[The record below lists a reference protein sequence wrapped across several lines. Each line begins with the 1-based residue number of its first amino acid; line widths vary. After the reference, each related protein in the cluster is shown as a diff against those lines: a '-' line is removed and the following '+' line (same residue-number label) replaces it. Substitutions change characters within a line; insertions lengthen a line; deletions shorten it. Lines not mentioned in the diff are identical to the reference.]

1 MSTSSTNVAD
11 GSKRD
16 LSCLFQ
22 TRDERIEPY
31 DIAKAKLIKHLGLIE
46 HKCTKGSPKLVF
58 IKPNVR
64 KYENFVHI
72 DRSYK
77 ACEDY
82 FVDKDF
88 REFLEKNGWVGP
100 RKRKERVDLKNYDKD
115 IEENIKYYEDSGKC
129 KKEQEEKQRKK
140 MKRTGNEKAI
150 GSNLSQEGKNS
161 PKNTSDGKHKKS
173 VRGKVPKQNQRVN
186 KKSKRIKRN
195 PPSSK
200 GKKIIKTKEVV
211 PNGGKR
217 RGVQRKGQRFE
228 SKISFGKPFY
238 LGMFKLQADATMCY
252 DLAATFLNSECKTKK
267 CKNFANEEEYE
278 IARQNEVQMA
288 NDKCEEQIEFPRPKF
303 PDEAFL
309 RKKFGLDTPEKT
321 GEVDEF
327 ARVTRRKSKVAA
339 KRRED
344 TIEILSS
351 DEEGADDENTNDQS
365 FIVNQLYTD
374 ENQSPTM
381 TQGQR
386 YGRIGSF
393 KAGDDDIQSM
403 TEQKE
408 VSEMNLAQTNSEE
421 GATTMIKTENDA
433 SHHVLKHSLVQ
444 ILGIPIETIEGNE
457 HMEEKILEYC
467 TKLFDKGCWSDVML
481 VSCLKGSS
489 EKDLDVMI
497 DFMQFPHK
505 MMVKIWLKKQRK
517 DGLMAVL

>member
-16 LSCLFQ
+16 LSRLFQ
-22 TRDERIEPY
+22 TRDERNEPY

-46 HKCTKGSPKLVF
+46 HKCTEGSPKLVF

-64 KYENFVHI
+64 KLENFLHI
-72 DRSYK
+72 DRRYK

-115 IEENIKYYEDSGKC
+115 VEENIKYYEDSGKC

-150 GSNLSQEGKNS
+150 GSNLSQ
-161 PKNTSDGKHKKS
+161 KS
-173 VRGKVPKQNQRVN
+173 VRGKVSKQNQRVN

-200 GKKIIKTKEVV
+200 KKKLIKTKEVV

-217 RGVQRKGQRFE
+217 RGVQRKGWKFT

-238 LGMFKLQADATMCY
+238 LGMFKLQTDAAMCH
-252 DLAATFLNSECKTKK
+252 DLAATFLNRECKTKK

-321 GEVDEF
+321 GEVDGF

-344 TIEILSS
+344 IIEILSS
-351 DEEGADDENTNDQS
+351 DEEGAENTNDQS
-365 FIVNQLYTD
+365 FIVNQLSTD

-393 KAGDDDIQSM
+393 KAGDDGIQSM

-421 GATTMIKTENDA
+421 GAITMIKTENDA
-433 SHHVLKHSLVQ
+433 SHHVLKCSLVQ
-444 ILGIPIETIEGNE
+444 ILGIPLETIEGNE

-481 VSCLKGSS
+481 ISCLKGSS
-489 EKDLDVMI
+489 EKDLDGMI

-517 DGLMAVL
+517 DG